1 MWVTKQQLVHTDFDS
16 RGKKNTMEV
25 AVDQQLFGYPCL
37 VLCSTEET
45 YSGLKQLESE

>member
-16 RGKKNTMEV
+16 TERNTMEV

-45 YSGLKQLESE
+45 NSGLKQLESE